1 MGYVQAAIAV
11 AAMAYGVIQGERSS
25 QAQKKGL
32 RLQAEAQDRA
42 EARAVRQENAAA
54 ESYRRENAKIP
65 DIGAMLTQEQTLAGT
80 NSLLSGPG
88 GVAAGRLRLGR
99 PTLLGG

>member
-11 AAMAYGVIQGERSS
+11 AGAVYGVIQGERSS

-32 RLQAEAQDRA
+32 RLQAEAQQA
-42 EARAVRQENAAA
+42 AVQQATRQERASADA
-54 ESYRRENAKIP
+54 LARENEKIP
-65 DIGAMLTQEQTLAGT
+65 DIGAMLTRAEDGSGYS
-80 NSLLSGPG
+80 SLLSGMRG
-88 GVAAGRLRLGR
+88 TGNRSLGR